1 MKLLITCLTL
11 IVLACNSAKLSND
24 YALEEFEQNELK
36 LIYQA
41 HTRGFFEE
49 VSITEKSMV
58 FLNNR
63 KRINPI
69 NSSITSKEW
78 KACINLVDAIDLK
91 SISKLTAPSDLR
103 YTDRVPYAYLSVI
116 KKGDTIKSIDFDHKN
131 PPIELKQLVEH
142 IISIKEN

>member
-1 MKLLITCLTL
+1 
-11 IVLACNSAKLSND
+11 
-24 YALEEFEQNELK
+24 
-36 LIYQA
+36 
-41 HTRGFFEE
+41 
-49 VSITEKSMV
+49 MV

-69 NSSITSKEW
+69 NGSITSKEW

-142 IISIKEN
+142 IISMKEN